1 MQQFHILHYYCP
13 IFRALCNALMQRVTT
28 FWGFAF
34 PGKERMERRLVYIGS
49 SSPWN
54 IIHHMVVVLKVFQ
67 IAQKKKIKKIT
78 QDHYCWCWKKNWAMI
93 THDLEWLEMI
103 ADHMIKLHLASY
115 STVGFFASFMEDI
128 LQNLLKYNYIQFHSL
143 PFSMRR
149 IEVVPCLSNYLDTNM
164 KAESLILS
172 YFRKVCVRYKNICIH
187 NYIILSIT

>member
-1 MQQFHILHYYCP
+1 MKYNTSYGSGFESLSNSAEEEEDKKDHSRSL
-13 IFRALCNALMQRVTT
+13 LLM
-28 FWGFAF
+28 
-34 PGKERMERRLVYIGS
+34 L
-49 SSPWN
+49 
-54 IIHHMVVVLKVFQ
+54 
-67 IAQKKKIKKIT
+67 
-78 QDHYCWCWKKNWAMI
+78 KKNWAMI

-143 PFSMRR
+143 PFSMWR

-187 NYIILSIT
+187 NYIILRNT